1 MKIVLGR
8 IPVNR
13 VAVARIVLSCIVA
26 FCVVFAVVGRA
37 GTKAAPFAPQGN
49 GSAQEQLRPLL
60 AELNAA
66 ANARD
71 TDRFMALYLHQPAL
85 LFLFNGME
93 IHGWDDLRAQQM
105 KWWSGGKSDVLYTDR
120 TAPEFTALSPDAV
133 IVTEMKES
141 TRTLPDGTT
150 SKNEFAVS
158 MVWQKL
164 PEGWKIVYGHESF
177 AK

>member
-1 MKIVLGR
+1 MKIVATCL
-8 IPVNR
+8 
-13 VAVARIVLSCIVA
+13 VAL
-26 FCVVFAVVGRA
+26 CVVFAVMGRA
-37 GTKAAPFAPQGN
+37 ETKAAAVVPQGK
-49 GSAQEQLRPLL
+49 GTVQEQLRPLL
-60 AELNAA
+60 AELDAA

-71 TDRFMALYLHQPAL
+71 TDRFMAAYLRQPSL
-85 LFLFNGME
+85 IWLINGME
-93 IHGWDDLRAQQM
+93 IHGWDDLRAQQL
-105 KWWSGGKSDVLYTDR
+105 KWWNGGKSDVVFSDR
-120 TAPEFTALSPDAV
+120 SAPEFTVLSPDAV

-150 SKNEFAVS
+150 GKNEFAVS